1 MWLDLL
7 VGSVSP
13 LPTQNQKSNHSGMR
27 LEDLGLEAG
36 VAHGVADMC
45 SLNSLVLL
53 RISAFLFF
61 SFLFLS
67 FLLSVSFWVTVG
79 IPVYSVTLISLRA
92 KTSMSDLELHN
103 PSLRL

>member
-1 MWLDLL
+1 
-7 VGSVSP
+7 
-13 LPTQNQKSNHSGMR
+13 MR

-61 SFLFLS
+61 SFPFIPFVRIFLGYCWDS
-67 FLLSVSFWVTVG
+67 CVFCNTNFVKG
-79 IPVYSVTLISLRA
+79 
-92 KTSMSDLELHN
+92 
-103 PSLRL
+103 